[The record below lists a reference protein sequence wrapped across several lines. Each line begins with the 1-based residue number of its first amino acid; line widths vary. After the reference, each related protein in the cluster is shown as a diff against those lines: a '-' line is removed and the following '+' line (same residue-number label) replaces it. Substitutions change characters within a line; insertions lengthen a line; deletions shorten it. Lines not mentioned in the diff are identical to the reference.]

1 MAEDPFPAPKRAWPA
16 REFDDVTPEMRRHA
30 KVINFGVLYGMS
42 QHGLSVATG
51 MTIIKAKEFIDRYF
65 TVRQPIRD
73 FLDKTIRQA
82 ETEGYVETLF
92 GRRRPTPD
100 VTSSNFMVREGAK
113 RAAANMP
120 IQGTEADLMKMSM
133 LKVEREIPEASQFMQ
148 NVALF
153 KALFINPCNAKLF
166 AVFLKDRL

>member
-1 MAEDPFPAPKRAWPA
+1 
-16 REFDDVTPEMRRHA
+16 
-30 KVINFGVLYGMS
+30 
-42 QHGLSVATG
+42 
-51 MTIIKAKEFIDRYF
+51 MTIVKAKEFIDRYF

-120 IQGTEADLMKMSM
+120 IQGTEADLMKMAM
-133 LKVEREIPEASQFMQ
+133 LRVERELGGLCRQILQIHDSILVECAPNDLDKVSKSLKHMMEHIYPELG
-148 NVALF
+148 VR
-153 KALFINPCNAKLF
+153 
-166 AVFLKDRL
+166 LKVDVKSGQSWADL